1 MNTGILSVR
10 YAKALLEYSRE
21 TGHADRVYHQVNNLL
36 KHPEIT
42 PDRLEPEL
50 ERFVALLIRNHRME
64 GLRFILRTYL
74 RMYYDSKGIKAVHL
88 TTAVPSQDLEKQLV
102 RLLERKFGC
111 KVLLE
116 SVVDPSLIGGFVIRV
131 DDYMLDASVRGRV
144 ESIRRQFIIQN
155 NRIV

>member
-10 YAKALLEYSRE
+10 YAKALLEYSKE

-36 KHPEIT
+36 KHPEIS
-42 PDRLEPEL
+42 PDKLEPEL
-50 ERFVALLIRNHRME
+50 ERFVGLLLKNHRMDA
-64 GLRFILRTYL
+64 LRFILRTYV
-74 RMYYDSKGIKAVHL
+74 RMYYDYKGIRAVHL
-88 TTAVPSQDLEKQLV
+88 TTAVASPDLEKRLS
-102 RLLERKFGC
+102 RLLEKKFGC

-116 SVVDPSLIGGFVIRV
+116 SVVDPSLIGGFVVKI
-131 DDYMLDASVRGRV
+131 DDYMLDASISSQI

>member
-10 YAKALLEYSRE
+10 YAKALLEFSKE
-21 TGHADRVYHQVNNLL
+21 TGHVDRVYHQVNNLL

-42 PDRLEPEL
+42 PDKLEPEL
-50 ERFVALLIRNHRME
+50 ERFVLLLMKNHRLDA
-64 GLRFILRTYL
+64 LRFILRTYI
-74 RMYYDSKGIKAVHL
+74 RMYYDFKGIRAVHL
-88 TTAVPSQDLEKQLV
+88 TMAVPSPDLEKRLS
-102 RLLERKFGC
+102 RLLEKKFGC

-116 SVVDPSLIGGFVIRV
+116 SVVDPSLMGGFVISV
-131 DDYMLDASVRGRV
+131 DDYMLDASIRSHI

>member
-10 YAKALLEYSRE
+10 YAKALLEYSKE

-42 PDRLEPEL
+42 PDKLEPEL
-50 ERFVALLIRNHRME
+50 ERFVLLLMKNHRLDA
-64 GLRFILRTYL
+64 LRFILRTYI
-74 RMYYDSKGIKAVHL
+74 RMYYDFKGIRAVHL
-88 TTAVPSQDLEKQLV
+88 TMAVPSPDLEKRLS
-102 RLLERKFGC
+102 RLLEKKFGC

-116 SVVDPSLIGGFVIRV
+116 SVVDPSLMGGFVISV
-131 DDYMLDASVRGRV
+131 DDYMLDASIRSQI

>member
-10 YAKALLEYSRE
+10 YANALLEFSKE
-21 TGHADRVYHQVNNLL
+21 TGHVDRVFHQVNNLL
-36 KHPEIT
+36 KHPEVT

-50 ERFVALLIRNHRME
+50 ERFTLLLMKNHRMDI
-64 GLRFILRTYL
+64 LRFILRTYV
-74 RMYYDSKGIKAVHL
+74 RMYYDFKGIRAVHL
-88 TTAVPSQDLEKQLV
+88 TTAVSSPELEKKLSS
-102 RLLERKFGC
+102 LLEKKFGC

-116 SVVDPSLIGGFVIRV
+116 SVVDPSLVGGFVVRV
-131 DDYMLDASVRGRV
+131 DDYMLDASIRSQI